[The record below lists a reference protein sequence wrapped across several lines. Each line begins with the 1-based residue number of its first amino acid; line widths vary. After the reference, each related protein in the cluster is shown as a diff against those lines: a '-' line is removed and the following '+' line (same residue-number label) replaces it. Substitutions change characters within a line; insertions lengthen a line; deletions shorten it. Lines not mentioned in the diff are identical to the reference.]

1 MSSVAVAPAGTA
13 PADDGAQQRRDPWSA
28 LRCGWPAAVLLL
40 AVAGLAALAN
50 DVFTVAIDETQHI
63 GTAYAVSGGTILD
76 VRDFYPSVLPGQ
88 DTGAAYTANHPP
100 LFHLL
105 AGLVLRVGLALDA
118 GYAAVRA
125 VRLLDVAMGAVVVL
139 TTAGLARA
147 LVPSRP
153 RVAVTAAGLVALVPV
168 VQTSVAAFYTD
179 ALALAF
185 VTGLLLVCVRVV
197 LHGLSTASVAAAA
210 ALALGAAA
218 TRAAALITVATA
230 VLAVACAAA
239 LEERPLAQ
247 RARRGLL
254 AALAVGGVPAL
265 GIGWFYLL
273 NVARYGD
280 PVGQGGVAE
289 VLTVGPTGRSLAAT
303 LVDPAIWWGYVLN
316 LWGSPHRVVGPPRW
330 LVVTLL
336 LLVAVGAVV
345 ALVRAAVTRRR
356 PPLRPAVAWGVV
368 LLHGLV
374 QAASVASYVTQ
385 GGAPYVRYLLPALPV
400 VAVLAAGAL
409 CAGGRPRSARGA
421 VVPVLG
427 LLLAAAVTARM
438 MVRYQLLERPAPDVL
453 DSWTAGLAAAGVPAP
468 GVLLVVLLAV
478 AGVAVAVQAG
488 LVVAA
493 RGPDDAEVE
502 GRRAAGVARR

>member
-1 MSSVAVAPAGTA
+1 MTGVALAPAGSSSGPVPA
-13 PADDGAQQRRDPWSA
+13 PSDRDRWSA
-28 LRCGWPAAVLLL
+28 LRCGGAAAVVLA
-40 AVAGLAALAN
+40 AVAGLAALAG
-50 DVFTVAIDETQHI
+50 DVFTVAIDETQHV

-139 TTAGLARA
+139 ATAGLARA

-153 RVAVTAAGLVALVPV
+153 RVAVVAAGLVALVPV
-168 VQTSVAAFYTD
+168 LQTSVAAFYTD

-185 VTGLLLVCVRVV
+185 VTGLLLSCVRVV
-197 LHGLSTASVAAAA
+197 LRGLTVASVGGVAV
-210 ALALGAAA
+210 LALGAAA
-218 TRAAALITVATA
+218 TRAAALITVGTA

-239 LEERPLAQ
+239 LEDRPGAERV
-247 RARRGLL
+247 RRGLV

-280 PVGQGGVAE
+280 PVGQGGIAE

-303 LVDPAIWWGYVLN
+303 LADPSIWWDYFLN

-330 LVVTLL
+330 LAVALGVLVVAGA
-336 LLVAVGAVV
+336 LVALLR
-345 ALVRAAVTRRR
+345 ALRARRR
-356 PPLRPAVAWGVV
+356 PAGRLAVAWGLV

-374 QAASVASYVTQ
+374 QAAAVASYVTE
-385 GGAPYVRYLLPALPV
+385 GGAAYVRYLLPALPV

-409 CAGGRPRSARGA
+409 CAPGRPAARRGA
-421 VVPVLG
+421 VLPVVG
-427 LLLAAAVTARM
+427 LLLAAALTAAM
-438 MVRYQLLERPAPDVL
+438 AVRYQLLERPAPDVA
-453 DSWTAGLAAAGVPAP
+453 DSWTAGLADAGVPAP
-468 GVLLVVLLAV
+468 ALVLTLLVATAAV
-478 AGVAVAVQAG
+478 A
-488 LVVAA
+488 LVVQLWLVVRA
-493 RGPDDAEVE
+493 RPAGATLSGPAP
-502 GRRAAGVARR
+502 G